1 MARCLSLAEDG
12 TCLGLLGAGFV
23 SPRHGVKFTCC
34 RAAFYSQSF
43 PLDPMDTV
51 LGLIKAKP
59 SVTQLIFGSA
69 LFFLIRGA
77 LEP

>member
-1 MARCLSLAEDG
+1 MCLSLAEDG
-12 TCLGLLGAGFV
+12 TCLGLRAGFV

-59 SVTQLIFGSA
+59 SVTQLIFEV
-69 LFFLIRGA
+69 LFFF
-77 LEP
+77 